1 MSDLAIWGDIMSLTA
16 VDKMKLNRY
25 LKEHA
30 ANDIYYLEMCDY
42 LGKRGKIADIEFLE
56 YFVET
61 VATEFRKNEKISSKQ
76 IIKMISIIDAFL
88 GWMFEEKSPIGD
100 VVLDQIRSFNDF
112 YDEYLIKS
120 KMNVDQKV
128 IENLALLKETLDKLY
143 PPRASED
150 SVSKY
155 LNKIA
160 ELEVKIKQLERDLD
174 EIKRIKSGLEKRANQ
189 VETLQD
195 NNNAL
200 SKEIKVKSL
209 EIKNLTETIASLQS
223 KIQELELL
231 LSQSKKKVSDLEDF
245 KVRYETI
252 SEEVKKLQALVNS
265 DKKAKLET
273 KNLEEKQSKIERLIY
288 QKLLID
294 EASLDELV
302 KYMQSQ
308 GITTDNAEIIKILK
322 RVKQKINIGDSS
334 FSMSP
339 IYRVQRPILVTDKF
353 FSVNV
358 PYDAKYYDIMLVSD
372 LHLKKFDSKVLKGF
386 DSLNDYCTKHGICLI
401 LDLGDFYDGYGAS
414 KKVDHDSAIKNYQL
428 VEQAIS
434 FIPKASG
441 LYHAVLGGNHDCNVS
456 NYGFDPIELLARE
469 RDDFLNLG
477 YFHSTIL
484 LNNLTNNLGS
494 FDIHHPN
501 NFTFSVNL
509 DENGVDI
516 EGTISYLK
524 ELYTKQGRNRD
535 DSYIDIFG
543 HTHQSQFNYPGSY
556 CFIPPFF
563 DGGSKKG
570 ACHLRIYFDENND
583 IKYMIFMPLSY
594 SDNKL
599 VKKDEIVYQKI
610 LTK

>member
-294 EASLDELV
+294 GASLDELA

-308 GITTDNAEIIKILK
+308 GITTDNAEIIKILR

-563 DGGSKKG
+563 EGGSKKG

-583 IKYMIFMPLSY
+583 IKYMIFMPLAY

>member
-30 ANDIYYLEMCDY
+30 SNDIYYLEMCDY

-120 KMNVDQKV
+120 KMNFDQKV

-200 SKEIKVKSL
+200 SKDIKVKSL

-288 QKLLID
+288 QQLLID
-294 EASLDELV
+294 GASLDELV

-308 GITTDNAEIIKILK
+308 GITTDNAEIVKILK

-441 LYHAVLGGNHDCNVS
+441 LYHAVLGGNHDRNVS

-563 DGGSKKG
+563 EGGSKKG